1 MSAAMLPNLMIL
13 ISFIAS
19 PASTRARP
27 YDLVAGMVSCLLG
40 IDCLHTL
47 SLIDTLHYTC
57 CYDEIKGTQDLKIY
71 SHADS
76 QILTAV
82 VAGCSAVFCT
92 MDELIQKA
100 TGGQQLNQILL
111 AATQS
116 KQLDVLVL
124 MTKTDNQTKRKG
136 LAVFTNTQNIQV

>member
-1 MSAAMLPNLMIL
+1 
-13 ISFIAS
+13 
-19 PASTRARP
+19 
-27 YDLVAGMVSCLLG
+27 
-40 IDCLHTL
+40 
-47 SLIDTLHYTC
+47 
-57 CYDEIKGTQDLKIY
+57 
-71 SHADS
+71 
-76 QILTAV
+76 
-82 VAGCSAVFCT
+82 

-124 MTKTDNQTKRKG
+124 MTKTDDQTKRKG